1 MKTDETADEGGF
13 IQVSPL
19 YPNDDILRVF
29 GEVAFLSFYSDLYG
43 KWSARAIAKA
53 FEPPVYLKQFNV
65 YRANNVPRGLVTWG
79 MLNDDA
85 EQKHISGSGLDT
97 FEEWRS
103 GSQLWIMDIMAPWGH
118 GKEIIENIKSTIQA
132 DSVKTLRI
140 HNGQKKILEWHRAST
155 TEKWRIRAG
164 KVG

>member
-1 MKTDETADEGGF
+1 MNTDDNADDGGL

-65 YRANNVPRGLVTWG
+65 YRANGVPRGLVTWG
-79 MLNDDA
+79 MLDDDA
-85 EQKHISGSGLDT
+85 AQKHISGSGLDT

-103 GSQLWIMDIMAPWGH
+103 GSQLWIMDIVAPWGH
-118 GKEIIENIKSTIQA
+118 GGEIIKNIKETIQV

-140 HNGQKKILEWHRAST
+140 HKDQKKILEWHRNSHAD
-155 TEKWRIRAG
+155 KWRIRSER
-164 KVG
+164 VE